1 MLPRKILSLWFFPI
15 IGFVLGYVYA
25 FMFVNGL
32 VETWQFLGNPSE
44 NITRIISFGEEN
56 KIYVETVSGNVYSF
70 HCCLLNNNKALPT
83 PIQWMK
89 EDQNNIKSI
98 PERSPKMKFISWPLL
113 FKAKQLVQMAYNQI
127 ESELLVK
134 LALSDDGNL
143 WIWHYGRGGLS
154 GLLYLIYPFRGL
166 LYGGILAALI
176 RVGILLRR
184 KIKAKQVL

>member
-1 MLPRKILSLWFFPI
+1 MLPRKIFSLWFFPI

-44 NITRIISFGEEN
+44 NITKIISFGEEN
-56 KIYVETVSGNVYSF
+56 KIYVETVSGNVYSI
-70 HCCLLNNNKALPT
+70 HYYIIKNNDALPT

-98 PERSPKMKFISWPLL
+98 SERSPKMRFISWPLL
-113 FKAKQLVQMAYNQI
+113 FKVKQVYQMAYNQV
-127 ESELLVK
+127 ESEHLVK
-134 LALSDDGNL
+134 LAISEDGNL

-154 GLLYLIYPFRGL
+154 SLLYLIYPFRGL

-176 RVGILLRR
+176 RVGIFLRR
-184 KIKAKQVL
+184 KNKSK